1 MKLFF
6 IFVYGKQQLWKKKVV
21 SSEIIFIFPENFFE
35 KNKVQEEKKNKVAF
49 QGKKEKYFLTAKV
62 FTLQLY

>member
-21 SSEIIFIFPENFFE
+21 SSEIIFLFPESFFE
-35 KNKVQEEKKNKVAF
+35 KNKVEKKKKKVAF